1 MATTYNNFSDS
12 TPDIKVN
19 VGNTFGFDADFEVPA
34 FADSNEYVPAVD
46 EAYCFDRSTTLSILA
61 GFSIIDVSWFKV
73 CMALENQLILNK
85 LQPV

>member
-34 FADSNEYVPAVD
+34 FADSNEYCLLYTSPSPRD
-46 EAYCFDRSTTLSILA
+46 
-61 GFSIIDVSWFKV
+61 
-73 CMALENQLILNK
+73 
-85 LQPV
+85 

>member
-34 FADSNEYVPAVD
+34 FADSNESVSY
-46 EAYCFDRSTTLSILA
+46 THLTLPT
-61 GFSIIDVSWFKV
+61 
-73 CMALENQLILNK
+73 M
-85 LQPV
+85 